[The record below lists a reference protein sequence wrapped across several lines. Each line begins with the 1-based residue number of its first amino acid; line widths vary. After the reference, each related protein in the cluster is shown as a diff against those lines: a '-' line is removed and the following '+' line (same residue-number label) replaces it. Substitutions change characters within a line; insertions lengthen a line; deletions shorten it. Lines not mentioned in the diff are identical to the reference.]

1 MSSLFFFGSFRE
13 NFGGRNQLL
22 KSHSVNQKAMNGI
35 SESLQW
41 RFRGIQGVKHH
52 VAISSYSF
60 CASLFNILL
69 WVRSEQCQSIVH
81 NFWLQ
86 SMFYNCLLW
95 KGNSPNDLSFSLC
108 KSICG
113 KIREI
118 IRQSLLSLRCP
129 TVAANKTKLSSICF
143 CWESFNNRKVLNI
156 TPMNINYSQRFAN
169 GLNHLCFLTIVQLPV
184 IIIVGNHVSSN
195 VLRP

>member
-1 MSSLFFFGSFRE
+1 MLSFFFGSFRE
-13 NFGGRNQLL
+13 TFVGRNQLL

-69 WVRSEQCQSIVH
+69 LVRSEQCQSTVH
-81 NFWLQ
+81 SFCPQ

-113 KIREI
+113 KRNQSTEFSF
-118 IRQSLLSLRCP
+118 SLLCA
-129 TVAANKTKLSSICF
+129 TVAANKTELSSICF
-143 CWESFNNRKVLNI
+143 CWESFNNRWVLN
-156 TPMNINYSQRFAN
+156 NYS
-169 GLNHLCFLTIVQLPV
+169 HLQTE
-184 IIIVGNHVSSN
+184 
-195 VLRP
+195 